1 MRLVSAYRHE
11 MIRIVALL
19 ITVVAAVASSLVF
32 YNLYSSSRVSDQE
45 GMSVTNSTF
54 TWPDALHN
62 KRISSQ
68 SLLGPTTLQQEKTL
82 ESQSLLSNGLNSSN
96 RTSIHNIPS
105 ANVYF
110 LTDAHFNDQGWGTQ
124 GLGGVSSLNASS
136 VDRVSISGV
145 VTSLIEHADKNPKMI
160 IAQGFQWG
168 DPILKIAPRYP
179 NIKFV
184 VMTGLKQAP
193 NVLSIYPEQQ
203 QAAFL
208 LGAVAAMMSK
218 NHVIGFVGGQ
228 DYPNI
233 VNIADGYEQG
243 AHYIDPDTRVI
254 SEWTFDF
261 NNITKGK
268 QVALDE
274 ISYGAD
280 VVLHTADTS
289 GQGVI
294 EAAKEI
300 GVYALGAVADQSHLA
315 PNTVLTSFVIDMKKT
330 YTKAYDDMIHDRFVG
345 KILRP
350 GLEAGPNG
358 TGDGII
364 YLAPFNSKVPEV
376 VKSKI
381 SALTSDIMS
390 GRIVV
395 PERNLPI
402 S

>member
-1 MRLVSAYRHE
+1 

-19 ITVVAAVASSLVF
+19 ITVVAAVAYALVF
-32 YNLYSSSRVSDQE
+32 YNLYSSSRVSDKE
-45 GMSVTNSTF
+45 SMSVTNSTF
-54 TWPDALHN
+54 TRPHE
-62 KRISSQ
+62 RIASP
-68 SLLGPTTLQQEKTL
+68 SLLGPMTSQQEKTL
-82 ESQSLLSNGLNSSN
+82 ELQSLLSKGLNSSD
-96 RTSIHNIPS
+96 RTSVRNIPS
-105 ANVYF
+105 ANVYL

-124 GLGGVSSLNASS
+124 GLSSVSSLNASS
-136 VDRVSISGV
+136 VDRIPISDV

-168 DPILKIAPRYP
+168 DPILKIAPSYP

-184 VMTGLKQAP
+184 VMTGLVKAP
-193 NVLSIYPEQQ
+193 NVVSIYPEQQ
-203 QAAFL
+203 QGAFL

-218 NHVIGFVGGQ
+218 NHVIGFVGGE

-268 QVALDE
+268 QVAMDE

-315 PNTVLTSFVIDMKKT
+315 PNIVLTSFVIDMKKA
-330 YTKAYDDMIHDRFVG
+330 YTKAYDDMIHGRFVG
-345 KILRP
+345 NILRP
-350 GLEAGPNG
+350 GVEAGPNG

-381 SALTSDIMS
+381 SELTSDIMS

>member
-1 MRLVSAYRHE
+1 

-19 ITVVAAVASSLVF
+19 ITVAAVACSLVF
-32 YNLYSSSRVSDQE
+32 YNLYSSSRVSDKE
-45 GMSVTNSTF
+45 GMSVTHSTF
-54 TWPDALHN
+54 TRPHE
-62 KRISSQ
+62 RISSP
-68 SLLGPTTLQQEKTL
+68 SLLGPMTLQQEKTL
-82 ESQSLLSNGLNSSN
+82 ELQSLLSKGLNSSD
-96 RTSIHNIPS
+96 RTSVRNIPS
-105 ANVYF
+105 ANVYL
-110 LTDAHFNDQGWGTQ
+110 LTDADFNDQGWGTQ
-124 GLGGVSSLNASS
+124 GLSSVYSLNASS
-136 VDRVSISGV
+136 VDRIPISDV

-168 DPILKIAPRYP
+168 DPILKIAPSYS

-184 VMTGLKQAP
+184 VMTGLVKAP

-203 QAAFL
+203 QGAFL

-218 NHVIGFVGGQ
+218 NHVIGFVGGE

-315 PNTVLTSFVIDMKKT
+315 PNTVLTSFVIDMKKA
-330 YTKAYDDMIHDRFVG
+330 YTKAYDDMIRDRFVG
-345 KILRP
+345 NILRP

-376 VKSKI
+376 LKSKI
-381 SALTSDIMS
+381 SELTSNIMS

>member
-1 MRLVSAYRHE
+1 

-19 ITVVAAVASSLVF
+19 ITVVAAVAYALVF
-32 YNLYSSSRVSDQE
+32 YNLYSSSRVSDKE
-45 GMSVTNSTF
+45 SMSVTNSTF
-54 TWPDALHN
+54 TRPHE
-62 KRISSQ
+62 RISSP
-68 SLLGPTTLQQEKTL
+68 SLLGPMTSQQEKTL
-82 ESQSLLSNGLNSSN
+82 ELQSLLSKGLNSSD
-96 RTSIHNIPS
+96 RTSVRNIPS
-105 ANVYF
+105 ANVYL

-124 GLGGVSSLNASS
+124 GLSSVSSLNASS
-136 VDRVSISGV
+136 VDRIPISDV

-168 DPILKIAPRYP
+168 DPILKIAPSYL

-184 VMTGLKQAP
+184 VMTGLVKAP
-193 NVLSIYPEQQ
+193 NVVSIYPEQQ
-203 QAAFL
+203 QGAFL

-218 NHVIGFVGGQ
+218 NHVIGFVGGE

-268 QVALDE
+268 QVAMDE

-315 PNTVLTSFVIDMKKT
+315 PNIVLTSFVIDMKKA
-330 YTKAYDDMIHDRFVG
+330 YTKAYDDMIHGRFVG
-345 KILRP
+345 NILRP
-350 GLEAGPNG
+350 GVEAGPNG

-381 SALTSDIMS
+381 SELTSDIMS

>member
-1 MRLVSAYRHE
+1 
-11 MIRIVALL
+11 MIKIVALL
-19 ITVVAAVASSLVF
+19 ITVMAAVAYALVF
-32 YNLYSSSRVSDQE
+32 YNLYSSSRVSDKE
-45 GMSVTNSTF
+45 SMSVTNSTF
-54 TWPDALHN
+54 TRPHD
-62 KRISSQ
+62 RISSP
-68 SLLGPTTLQQEKTL
+68 SLLGPMTSQQEKTL
-82 ESQSLLSNGLNSSN
+82 ELQSLLSKGLNSSD
-96 RTSIHNIPS
+96 RTSVRNIPS
-105 ANVYF
+105 ANVYL

-124 GLGGVSSLNASS
+124 GLSSVSSLNASS
-136 VDRVSISGV
+136 VDRIPISDIM
-145 VTSLIEHADKNPKMI
+145 TSLVK
-160 IAQGFQWG
+160 
-168 DPILKIAPRYP
+168 
-179 NIKFV
+179 
-184 VMTGLKQAP
+184 AP
-193 NVLSIYPEQQ
+193 NVVSIYPEQQ
-203 QAAFL
+203 QGAFL

-218 NHVIGFVGGQ
+218 NHVIGFVGGE

-268 QVALDE
+268 QVAMDE

-300 GVYALGAVADQSHLA
+300 GTYALGAVADQSHLA
-315 PNTVLTSFVIDMKKT
+315 PNIVLTSFVIDMKKA
-330 YTKAYDDMIHDRFVG
+330 YTKAYDDMMHGKFVG
-345 KILRP
+345 NILRP
-350 GLEAGPNG
+350 GVEAGPNG

-381 SALTSDIMS
+381 SELTSDIMA

-402 S
+402 N

>member
-1 MRLVSAYRHE
+1 M
-11 MIRIVALL
+11 
-19 ITVVAAVASSLVF
+19 AAVAYALVF
-32 YNLYSSSRVSDQE
+32 YNLYSSSRVSDKE
-45 GMSVTNSTF
+45 SMSVTNSTF
-54 TWPDALHN
+54 TRPHE
-62 KRISSQ
+62 RISSP
-68 SLLGPTTLQQEKTL
+68 SLLGPMTSQQEKTL
-82 ESQSLLSNGLNSSN
+82 ELQSLLSKGLNSSD
-96 RTSIHNIPS
+96 RTSVRNIPS
-105 ANVYF
+105 ANVYL

-124 GLGGVSSLNASS
+124 GLSSVSSLNASS
-136 VDRVSISGV
+136 VDRIPISDV

-168 DPILKIAPRYP
+168 DPILKIAPSYP

-184 VMTGLKQAP
+184 VMTGLVEAP
-193 NVLSIYPEQQ
+193 NVVSIYPEQQ
-203 QAAFL
+203 QGAFL

-218 NHVIGFVGGQ
+218 NHVIGFVGGE

-268 QVALDE
+268 QVAMDE

-300 GVYALGAVADQSHLA
+300 GIYALGAVADQSHLA
-315 PNTVLTSFVIDMKKT
+315 PNIVLTSFVIDMKKA
-330 YTKAYDDMIHDRFVG
+330 YTKAYDDMIHGRFVG
-345 KILRP
+345 NILRP
-350 GLEAGPNG
+350 GVEAGPNG

-381 SALTSDIMS
+381 SELTSDIMS